1 MGQVFYRDWTPGSFR
16 DPTYNPNGAMPELES
31 MYAYVPVSL
40 PFQPGPYFDN
50 RITVPHFYE
59 GFVQDNEYTL
69 AEAFQP
75 YPVSD
80 EAIRFAPEQPVRYD
94 TYNQLAQRRRG
105 PTVHGDAPTKGVYT
119 GVADI
124 GY

>member
-16 DPTYNPNGAMPELES
+16 DPSYNPVGAEPELEG

-40 PFQPGPYFDN
+40 PFQPGPYYDN
-50 RITVPHFYE
+50 RLTAPQFYE
-59 GFVQDNEYTL
+59 GFVQPHGYTI
-69 AEAFQP
+69 AHRFEP

-80 EAIRFAPEQPVRYD
+80 EALRFAPEQPIRYD
-94 TYNQLAQRRRG
+94 VYNQLAQRKNGR
-105 PTVHGDAPTKGVYT
+105 TVTGNAPTNGVYT
-119 GVADI
+119 GVSEI